1 MMNRRI
7 SINTIFEN
15 DLVLKIISV
24 LIGILIWF
32 VVLDQQN
39 PMSERTLSIPLR
51 TNKELLAA
59 KNISLVSSTI
69 PDTVNVVIKGRKQRL
84 EKVSVSD
91 FQAFLDFS
99 GIESTEQTSMNISI
113 PQYNGD
119 QDIIISDVYPKSVKM
134 SLEKIIR
141 KEFPINI
148 RWSGSFPEGYEAVN
162 LKLDPDTVFL
172 QDLESTIN
180 SIENVAVTIEREQLI
195 KGGSINRRIEVYDK
209 DDKIIPSLDGSF
221 QTNISFNIAKT
232 VPVATTVTGKP
243 KENFYVKDYKL
254 SHNTVQIIGNYDV
267 IKDINVINAEQLDV
281 DGVESSFNR
290 ELELK
295 IPENVQLYNSSSVIS
310 AQVNIERYSYKTV
323 KIPKSSITIF
333 GGDVT
338 GKVKYRISEEEIS
351 FVIKG
356 PGEILN
362 TVDSKTIKGFV
373 NVSELSEGKG
383 TFDVQVSLPSG
394 IYIDGGVIVTV
405 EAEIAVLTE
414 ETEESEPTP
423 SPSPDETLEE
433 EMFETPPSNEDT

>member
-1 MMNRRI
+1 MNRRI
-7 SINTIFEN
+7 SLNTILEN

-39 PMSERTLSIPLR
+39 PMSEHTLSVPLR
-51 TNKELLAA
+51 TNREVLAV

-69 PDTVNVVIKGRKQRL
+69 PDAINVVIKGRKQRL
-84 EKVSVSD
+84 EKVSASD
-91 FQAFLDFS
+91 FHAFLDFS
-99 GIESTEQTSMNISI
+99 RIESTEQATMNIPI

-119 QDIIISDVYPKSVKM
+119 QDIIITDVYPKSVRI

-141 KEFPINI
+141 REFPINI
-148 RWSGSFPEGYEAVN
+148 KWLGSFSEGYEAVN
-162 LKLDPDTVFL
+162 IKLNPDSVFL
-172 QDLESTIN
+172 QELESVIN
-180 SIENVAVTIEREQLI
+180 SIDSVAVTIEREQLF
-195 KGGSINRRIEVYDK
+195 KGDSMNRRIEVYDK
-209 DDKIIPSLDGSF
+209 DGKIIPSLDGSF

-243 KENFYVKDYKL
+243 KEDFYVKDYKL
-254 SHNTVQIIGNYDV
+254 SRNTVQIIGNYDV

-281 DGVESSFNR
+281 NGVESSFSR

-295 IPENVQLYNSSSVIS
+295 IPENVQLYNSNSVIS

-323 KIPKSSITIF
+323 SIPKSSITIF

-338 GKVKYRISEEEIS
+338 GKVKYRIAEEEIS

-362 TVDSKTIKGFV
+362 TVDAKTIKGFV
-373 NVSELSEGKG
+373 NVYELSEDKG
-383 TFDVQVSLPSG
+383 TFDVQISLPSG
-394 IYIDGGVIVTV
+394 IYIEGSVVVTV
-405 EAEIAVLTE
+405 ETETTVLPEEIE
-414 ETEESEPTP
+414 EPEPTP
-423 SPSPDETLEE
+423 SPIPDEDTLEE
-433 EMFETPPSNEDT
+433 EPFEKPQ

>member
-1 MMNRRI
+1 MNRRI
-7 SINTIFEN
+7 SLNTILEN

-39 PMSERTLSIPLR
+39 PMSEHTLSVPLR
-51 TNKELLAA
+51 TNREVLAV

-69 PDTVNVVIKGRKQRL
+69 PDAINEVIKGRKQRL
-84 EKVSVSD
+84 EKVSASD
-91 FQAFLDFS
+91 FHAFLDFS
-99 GIESTEQTSMNISI
+99 GIESTEQATMNIPI

-119 QDIIISDVYPKSVKM
+119 QDIIITDVYPKSVRI

-141 KEFPINI
+141 REFPINI
-148 RWSGSFPEGYEAVN
+148 KWLGSFSEGYEAVN
-162 LKLDPDTVFL
+162 IKLNPDSVFL
-172 QDLESTIN
+172 QELESVIN
-180 SIENVAVTIEREQLI
+180 SIDSVAVTIEREQLF
-195 KGGSINRRIEVYDK
+195 KGDSMNRRIEVYDK
-209 DDKIIPSLDGSF
+209 DGKIIPSLDGSF

-243 KENFYVKDYKL
+243 KEDFYVKDYKL
-254 SHNTVQIIGNYDV
+254 SRNTVQIIGNYDV

-281 DGVESSFNR
+281 NGVESSFSR

-295 IPENVQLYNSSSVIS
+295 IPENVQLYNSNSVIS

-323 KIPKSSITIF
+323 SIPKSSITIF

-338 GKVKYRISEEEIS
+338 GKVKYRIAEEEIS

-362 TVDSKTIKGFV
+362 TVDAKTIKGFV
-373 NVSELSEGKG
+373 NVYELSEDKG
-383 TFDVQVSLPSG
+383 TFDVQISLPSG
-394 IYIDGGVIVTV
+394 IYIEGSVVVTV
-405 EAEIAVLTE
+405 ETETTVLPEEIE
-414 ETEESEPTP
+414 EPEPTP
-423 SPSPDETLEE
+423 SPIPDEDTLEE
-433 EMFETPPSNEDT
+433 EPFEKPQ